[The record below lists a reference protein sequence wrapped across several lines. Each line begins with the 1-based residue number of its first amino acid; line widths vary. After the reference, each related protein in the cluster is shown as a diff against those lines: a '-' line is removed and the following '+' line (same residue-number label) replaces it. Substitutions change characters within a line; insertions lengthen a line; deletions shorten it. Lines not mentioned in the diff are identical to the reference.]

1 MALEQNSNRLDSLD
15 NNNFKQLLEKLNDS
29 VLDKS
34 NEFSKEDYTRAI
46 NELNLIA
53 NESERIILWETIKGF
68 EWLHKESTLEDLSKQ
83 LKEAKNKIKID
94 KKFQDNEEIITW
106 DFEAKVQKSK
116 RKAGRNVEINSFAL
130 MNQIKEVFPSTIA
143 IQLNNLINFLIKKSN
158 IEQ

>member
-53 NESERIILWETIKGF
+53 NESERIIL
-68 EWLHKESTLEDLSKQ
+68 
-83 LKEAKNKIKID
+83 
-94 KKFQDNEEIITW
+94 
-106 DFEAKVQKSK
+106 
-116 RKAGRNVEINSFAL
+116 
-130 MNQIKEVFPSTIA
+130 
-143 IQLNNLINFLIKKSN
+143 
-158 IEQ
+158 